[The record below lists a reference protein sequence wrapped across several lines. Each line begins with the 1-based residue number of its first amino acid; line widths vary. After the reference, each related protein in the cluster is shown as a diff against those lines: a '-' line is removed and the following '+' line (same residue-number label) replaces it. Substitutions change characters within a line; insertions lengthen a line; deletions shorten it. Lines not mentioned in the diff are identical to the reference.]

1 MAARPKDPYA
11 TLGVARD
18 ADAET
23 IKKAY
28 RKLAQQFHPDVN
40 KDDAGAEDRFKQVSA
55 AYSVLSDPG
64 RRRSYDEFG
73 DIAFDPNFDAD
84 KARQARSGFGR
95 GGFSGGGFGGGGF
108 GGGGPEFNTQ
118 DMGGMGGIFE
128 EFFGGAAARGGPRAP
143 RQQRGGDLEA
153 ALELDFIESALGCE
167 KRITVSRPG
176 EDNLPTQESLTVKIP
191 PGVAPGG
198 RIRLSGKGRPGLG
211 GGSPGDLY
219 CVVSVRPH
227 RFFRREGR
235 DIQLEVPI
243 SFAEAVGGAEVEIP
257 TLEGRATVQ
266 VPPGTDG
273 GSKLRLRGKGI
284 PAAIGTAGTASTAK
298 EKKEQRGDLYV
309 TLRIRVPKGLDDDAR
324 NRLAE
329 LLPSDGD
336 SLRAELLQ

>member
-1 MAARPKDPYA
+1 MATRRKDPYA

-18 ADAET
+18 ADADT

-40 KDDAGAEDRFKQVSA
+40 KDDTGAEDRFKQVSA
-55 AYSVLSDPG
+55 AYSVLSDPK

-73 DIAFDPNFDAD
+73 EIALDPNFDAD
-84 KARQARSGFGR
+84 KARQASQGFGGGFGR
-95 GGFSGGGFGGGGF
+95 GGFGGGG
-108 GGGGPEFNTQ
+108 GGGEFRTQ
-118 DMGGMGGIFE
+118 DLGGLGSIFE

-153 ALELDFIESALGCE
+153 SLELDVTEAALGCE

-191 PGVAPGG
+191 PGVPPGG
-198 RIRLSGKGRPGLG
+198 RIRLAGKGRPGLG
-211 GGSPGDLY
+211 GGSHGDLY

-227 RFFRREGR
+227 RFFRREER
-235 DIQLEVPI
+235 DIHLEVPI
-243 SFAEAVGGAEVEIP
+243 AISEAVGGAEVEIP

-284 PAAIGTAGTASTAK
+284 PGAAGKS
-298 EKKEQRGDLYV
+298 RGDLYV
-309 TLRIRVPKGLDDDAR
+309 TLRIRVPKGLDKAAR
-324 NRLAE
+324 DELAA
-329 LLPSDGD
+329 LLPDDGE
-336 SLRAELLQ
+336 SLRAELLR